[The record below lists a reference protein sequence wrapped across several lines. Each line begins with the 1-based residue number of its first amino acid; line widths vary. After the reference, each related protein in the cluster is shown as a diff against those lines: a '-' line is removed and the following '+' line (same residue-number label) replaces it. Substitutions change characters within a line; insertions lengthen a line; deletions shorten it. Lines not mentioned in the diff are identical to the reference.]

1 MNLARR
7 IISAAAWLAPS
18 AHRDDFRH
26 EWQAELAWGQSS
38 GRPSWG
44 LMRHTLGAFVH
55 ALWLRKEQ
63 WRFEMLMQD
72 LRYAWRVLS
81 AQKSFTIVAALTL
94 ALGIGA
100 NAAIFSIV
108 YGVLLK
114 PLPLH
119 EPDRLVHIFE
129 TNPLRNWTT
138 ATASPANLMDWK
150 ARNRTLEDIAFYP
163 SMENRAPMFSS
174 GNLQADGAEPERLRG
189 LRVSFNMFRALGVQP
204 MLGRDFLESEQ
215 VPGKNR
221 VAILSHALWTSHFGA
236 DPNIVGRDVQVNM
249 VPYRVV
255 GVMPRSF
262 TFPDARVQLWTP
274 YAVDASFLEQRRPH
288 FLRPVARL
296 RPGLSIAQAREDL
309 QRIAAD
315 LEKEYPDTNTKMGIG
330 VASIQDWMVGD
341 VRTALV
347 LFMAAVGLVLLIAC
361 ANLANLL
368 LARASGRAREL
379 AVRSALGASGWRI
392 ARQMLTENLLLA
404 VLGAGLGILIARWT
418 LGAIITASPVD
429 LPRLDE
435 VSLDWRALA
444 FVASITA
451 LTTLFIGALPAW
463 VGAHASSTALR
474 DGVRTT
480 GGGSLTRRVLVVTQ
494 VAASV
499 ALLVCAGLLLR
510 SFERLNSVPP
520 GFDPNGVVAF
530 QLTLPGVKYSEE
542 PQVVAFWE
550 ALLPRLRALP
560 GVSAAGAATVIGLE
574 GRGWT
579 GDLFVEGR
587 PGFQGREL
595 GHKDITPGYFAAMG
609 LRIVRGRDLAD
620 TDITGAPPVAV
631 VNDAFVRAYF
641 ADEDPIGKRI
651 SYARVQT
658 PDTWRTIVGIV
669 SDEKQESL
677 ATAVYPQVYE
687 SHRQNAAS
695 GMTIVVRS
703 SLPETSLMPALRQE
717 VRSLDAGLA
726 VFNVRTLQDV
736 VATSVARER
745 FTAALVALFAGL
757 ALAIA
762 SIGVYG
768 VIAYS
773 VSRRTREIGV
783 RVALGAERRGVLW
796 LVTRE
801 TLALVGAG
809 MLGGFAAAAV
819 MANAIRGM
827 LFQVSP
833 ADPLTYLAVIA
844 VLAGVALAATYVPAR
859 RALAVDPMTA
869 LRSE

>member
-1 MNLARR
+1 MKLARG
-7 IISAAAWLAPS
+7 IIGAASLLAPS
-18 AHRDDFRH
+18 AHRDDFRR
-26 EWQAELAWGQSS
+26 EWLAELAWGRST
-38 GRPSWG
+38 GRTSAT
-44 LMRHTLGAFVH
+44 LTRHTLGAIPH

-63 WRFEMLMQD
+63 WRFEMLLQD
-72 LRYAWRVLS
+72 LRYGWRVLS
-81 AQKSFTIVAALTL
+81 AHKSFTVVAALTL

-100 NAAIFSIV
+100 NTAIFSIV

-119 EPDRLVHIFE
+119 EPDRLIHIFE
-129 TNPLRNWTT
+129 TNPLRNWTM

-163 SMENRAPMFSS
+163 STEERSPMFSS
-174 GNLQADGAEPERLRG
+174 GNLNAEGVEPERLRG
-189 LRVSFNMFRALGVQP
+189 LRVSVNMFRVLGVQP
-204 MLGRDFLESEQ
+204 MLGRDFTDGEE

-236 DPNIVGRDVQVNM
+236 NPAIVGRDVRVNAL
-249 VPYRVV
+249 PYRVI
-255 GVMPRSF
+255 GVMPASF

-274 YAVDASFLEQRRPH
+274 QTVDASFVALRRPH

-296 RPGLSIAQAREDL
+296 RPGVSIAQAQDDL
-309 QRIAAD
+309 RRIAAE
-315 LEKEYPDTNTKMGIG
+315 LEKTYPDTNTKMGVTVSSMQEWI
-330 VASIQDWMVGD
+330 VGD
-341 VRTALV
+341 VRTVLV
-347 LFMAAVGLVLLIAC
+347 LFMAAVGLVLLIGC

-404 VLGAGLGILIARWT
+404 VLGGALGILIARWT
-418 LGAIITASPVD
+418 LGAIVAVSPVD

-435 VSLDWRALA
+435 VALDWRALG
-444 FVASITA
+444 FVAVITA
-451 LTTLFIGALPAW
+451 LTTLLIGVLPAW
-463 VGAHASSTALR
+463 TGARASAAALR

-480 GGGSLTRRVLVVTQ
+480 GAGGLTRRVLVISQ

-530 QLTLPGVKYSEE
+530 QLTLPGATYDEGYKAI
-542 PQVVAFWE
+542 AFWE
-550 ALLPRLRALP
+550 SLLGRVRSLP
-560 GVSAAGAATVIGLE
+560 GVNAAGAATVIGLE

-579 GDLFVEGR
+579 GDLFIDGR
-587 PGFQGREL
+587 PDFHGREL
-595 GHKDITPGYFAAMG
+595 GHKDVTPGYFAAMG
-609 LRIVRGRDLAD
+609 LSVVRGRDLGD
-620 TDITGAPPVAV
+620 TDTPGAPAVAV
-631 VNDAFVRAYF
+631 VNEAFVRAYF
-641 ADEDPIGKRI
+641 TGEDPIGKRI
-651 SYARVQT
+651 SYAQKRGA
-658 PDTWRTIVGIV
+658 DSWRTIVGIV
-669 SDEKQESL
+669 SDEKQEGL
-677 ATAVYPQVYE
+677 AKAVYPQVYE
-687 SHRQNAAS
+687 SHRQNVAT
-695 GMTIVVRS
+695 GMTIVVRTGV
-703 SLPETSLMPALRQE
+703 PETSLVAALRQE
-717 VRSLDAGLA
+717 VRSMDSGLA
-726 VFNVRTLQDV
+726 IFNVRTLKDV

-745 FTAALVALFAGL
+745 FTAGLVALFAAL

-783 RVALGAERRGVLW
+783 RVALGAERFGVIW

-809 MLGGFAAAAV
+809 MLGGFAAAAA
-819 MANAIRGM
+819 MAYAIRGM

-833 ADPLTYLAVIA
+833 ADPLTYAAVVV
-844 VLAGVALAATYVPAR
+844 VLGGVAVAATYVPAR

-869 LRSE
+869 LRCE